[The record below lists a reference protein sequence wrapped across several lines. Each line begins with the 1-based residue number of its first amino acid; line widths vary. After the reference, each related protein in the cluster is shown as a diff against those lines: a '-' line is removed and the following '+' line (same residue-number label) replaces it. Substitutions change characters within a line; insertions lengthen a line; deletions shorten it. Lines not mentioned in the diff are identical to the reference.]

1 MTRMISISLS
11 ALILSL
17 SLSACSCKERVVYV
31 RPTCP
36 KLQTWETNKTKR
48 KPFTLHYEVRD
59 E

>member
-11 ALILSL
+11 ALILLL

-31 RPTCP
+31 KQRCP

-48 KPFTLHYEVRD
+48 EPLILHYEVRD